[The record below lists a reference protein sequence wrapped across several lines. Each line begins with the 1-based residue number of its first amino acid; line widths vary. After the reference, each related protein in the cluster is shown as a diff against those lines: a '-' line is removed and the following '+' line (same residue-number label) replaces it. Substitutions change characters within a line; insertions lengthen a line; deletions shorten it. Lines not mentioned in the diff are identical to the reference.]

1 MKKIYFG
8 IVTLAVMLFVTACSQ
23 NEPQQDEALVTFSVG
38 VEDANITRAYSDGT
52 TANQLIY
59 SIFNE
64 DGTKVI
70 ISKVTENNLTDLLEG
85 HTVTV
90 SLAKGHTYTAVF
102 WAQNSACKAYT
113 ISEDMH
119 VTIDYTG
126 LNNDET
132 RDAFFAVSEPFTVN
146 NNLTQDVIL
155 KRPFAQVNVG
165 AYEYDY
171 TYAKENKLNVT
182 LSSATITDVP
192 SVINLYDGSVS
203 QPVNVEYTL
212 NNIPTGDNEK
222 LHVDVN
228 KDGEK
233 EYYRYLSMCYGDN
246 EKLHVDVNK
255 DGEKEYYRYLSMCY
269 ILADPVGSTHTMSFK
284 FKDIENDKLVGFSEG
299 LENVPAKRNWRTNLV
314 GQILTGPANFL
325 VIIDPTYDGEIN
337 IK

>member
-146 NNLTQDVIL
+146 NNLSQDVIL

-228 KDGEK
+228 Q
-233 EYYRYLSMCYGDN
+233 
-246 EKLHVDVNK
+246 

-284 FKDIENDKLVGFSEG
+284 FKDVENDKLVGFSEG

-337 IK
+337 LQ

>member
-64 DGTKVI
+64 NGTKVI

-146 NNLTQDVIL
+146 NNLSQDVIL

-228 KDGEK
+228 Q
-233 EYYRYLSMCYGDN
+233 
-246 EKLHVDVNK
+246 

-337 IK
+337 LQ

>member
-38 VEDANITRAYSDGT
+38 VEDANITRTYSDGT

-146 NNLTQDVIL
+146 NNLSQDVIL

-228 KDGEK
+228 Q
-233 EYYRYLSMCYGDN
+233 
-246 EKLHVDVNK
+246 

-284 FKDIENDKLVGFSEG
+284 FKDVENDKLVGFSEG

-337 IK
+337 LQ

>member
-8 IVTLAVMLFVTACSQ
+8 IVTLAVMLFITACSQ

-64 DGTKVI
+64 NGTKVI

-132 RDAFFAVSEPFTVN
+132 RDAFFAASEPFTVN
-146 NNLTQDVIL
+146 NNLSQDVIL

-228 KDGEK
+228 Q
-233 EYYRYLSMCYGDN
+233 
-246 EKLHVDVNK
+246 

-299 LENVPAKRNWRTNLV
+299 LENVPTKRNWRTNLV

-337 IK
+337 LQ

>member
-146 NNLTQDVIL
+146 NNLSQDVIL

-212 NNIPTGDNEK
+212 NNIPT
-222 LHVDVN
+222 
-228 KDGEK
+228 
-233 EYYRYLSMCYGDN
+233 GDN

>member
-146 NNLTQDVIL
+146 NNLSQDVIL

-228 KDGEK
+228 Q
-233 EYYRYLSMCYGDN
+233 
-246 EKLHVDVNK
+246 

-337 IK
+337 LQ

>member
-8 IVTLAVMLFVTACSQ
+8 IVTLAVILFVTACSQ

-64 DGTKVI
+64 NGTKVI

-102 WAQNSACKAYT
+102 WAQNSACKTYT

-132 RDAFFAVSEPFTVN
+132 RDAFFAASEPFTVN
-146 NNLTQDVIL
+146 NNLSQDVIL

-192 SVINLYDGSVS
+192 SIINLYDGSVS

-228 KDGEK
+228 Q
-233 EYYRYLSMCYGDN
+233 
-246 EKLHVDVNK
+246 

-337 IK
+337 LQ

>member
-8 IVTLAVMLFVTACSQ
+8 IVTLAVMLFITACSQ

-64 DGTKVI
+64 NGTKVI

-132 RDAFFAVSEPFTVN
+132 RDAFFAASEPFTVN
-146 NNLTQDVIL
+146 NNLSQDVIL

-228 KDGEK
+228 Q
-233 EYYRYLSMCYGDN
+233 
-246 EKLHVDVNK
+246 

-325 VIIDPTYDGEIN
+325 VIIDPTYNGEIN
-337 IK
+337 LQ

>member
-64 DGTKVI
+64 NGTKVI

-85 HTVTV
+85 HTVTI

-132 RDAFFAVSEPFTVN
+132 RDAFFAASEPFTVN
-146 NNLTQDVIL
+146 NNLSQDVIL

-228 KDGEK
+228 Q
-233 EYYRYLSMCYGDN
+233 
-246 EKLHVDVNK
+246 

-337 IK
+337 LQ

>member
-1 MKKIYFG
+1 MKKIYFE

-146 NNLTQDVIL
+146 NNLSQDVIL

-228 KDGEK
+228 Q
-233 EYYRYLSMCYGDN
+233 
-246 EKLHVDVNK
+246 

>member
-64 DGTKVI
+64 NGTKVI

-132 RDAFFAVSEPFTVN
+132 RDAFFAASEPFTVN
-146 NNLTQDVIL
+146 NNLSQDVIL

-228 KDGEK
+228 Q
-233 EYYRYLSMCYGDN
+233 
-246 EKLHVDVNK
+246 

-299 LENVPAKRNWRTNLV
+299 LENVPTKRNWRTNLV

-337 IK
+337 LQ

>member
-38 VEDANITRAYSDGT
+38 VENANITRTYSDGT

-64 DGTKVI
+64 DGTIVI
-70 ISKVTENNLTDLLEG
+70 ISKVTETNLTDLLEG

-146 NNLTQDVIL
+146 NNLSQDVIL

-171 TYAKENKLNVT
+171 TYAKENKLNLT

-192 SVINLYDGSVS
+192 SVINLYDGSIS

-228 KDGEK
+228 Q
-233 EYYRYLSMCYGDN
+233 
-246 EKLHVDVNK
+246 

-269 ILADPVGSTHTMSFK
+269 ILADAVGSTHTMSFK
-284 FKDIENDKLVGFSEG
+284 FKDVENDKLVGFSEG

-337 IK
+337 LQ

>member
-146 NNLTQDVIL
+146 NPMSQDVIL

-233 EYYRYLSMCYGDN
+233 EYYRYLSMCY
-246 EKLHVDVNK
+246 
-255 DGEKEYYRYLSMCY
+255 

-284 FKDIENDKLVGFSEG
+284 FKDVENDKLVGFSEG
-299 LENVPAKRNWRTNLV
+299 LENVPTKRNWRTNLV

>member
-8 IVTLAVMLFVTACSQ
+8 IATLAVMLFVTACSQ

-38 VEDANITRAYSDGT
+38 VKDANITRAYSDGT

-64 DGTKVI
+64 NGTKVI

-102 WAQNSACKAYT
+102 WAQNSACKAYA

-146 NNLTQDVIL
+146 NNLSQDVIL

-228 KDGEK
+228 Q
-233 EYYRYLSMCYGDN
+233 
-246 EKLHVDVNK
+246 

-337 IK
+337 LQ

>member
-8 IVTLAVMLFVTACSQ
+8 IVTLAVMLFITACSQ

-64 DGTKVI
+64 NGTKVI

-132 RDAFFAVSEPFTVN
+132 RDAFFAASEPFTVN
-146 NNLTQDVIL
+146 NNLSQDVIL

-228 KDGEK
+228 Q
-233 EYYRYLSMCYGDN
+233 
-246 EKLHVDVNK
+246 

-337 IK
+337 LQ

>member
-8 IVTLAVMLFVTACSQ
+8 IVTLAVMLFVTACSH

-146 NNLTQDVIL
+146 NNLSQDVIL

-228 KDGEK
+228 Q
-233 EYYRYLSMCYGDN
+233 
-246 EKLHVDVNK
+246 

-284 FKDIENDKLVGFSEG
+284 FKDVENDKLVGFSEG

-337 IK
+337 LQ

>member
-8 IVTLAVMLFVTACSQ
+8 IVTLAVMLFVTACTQ

-146 NNLTQDVIL
+146 NNLSQDVIL

-171 TYAKENKLNVT
+171 IYAKENKLNVT

-212 NNIPTGDNEK
+212 NNIPT
-222 LHVDVN
+222 
-228 KDGEK
+228 
-233 EYYRYLSMCYGDN
+233 GDN

>member
-233 EYYRYLSMCYGDN
+233 EYYRYLSMCY
-246 EKLHVDVNK
+246 
-255 DGEKEYYRYLSMCY
+255 

>member
-102 WAQNSACKAYT
+102 WAQNSTCKAYT

-146 NNLTQDVIL
+146 NNLSQDVIL

-228 KDGEK
+228 Q
-233 EYYRYLSMCYGDN
+233 
-246 EKLHVDVNK
+246 

-299 LENVPAKRNWRTNLV
+299 LENVPTKRNWRTNLV

-337 IK
+337 LQ

>member
-126 LNNDET
+126 LNNDGT

-146 NNLTQDVIL
+146 NNLSQDVIL

-233 EYYRYLSMCYGDN
+233 EYYRYLSMCY
-246 EKLHVDVNK
+246 
-255 DGEKEYYRYLSMCY
+255 

-284 FKDIENDKLVGFSEG
+284 FKDVENDKLVGFSEG

>member
-102 WAQNSACKAYT
+102 WAQNSTCNAYT
-113 ISEDMH
+113 ISEDMQ

-146 NNLTQDVIL
+146 NNMSQDVIL

-233 EYYRYLSMCYGDN
+233 EYYRYLSMCY
-246 EKLHVDVNK
+246 
-255 DGEKEYYRYLSMCY
+255 

-299 LENVPAKRNWRTNLV
+299 LENVPTKRNWRTNLV

>member
-64 DGTKVI
+64 NGTKVI

-132 RDAFFAVSEPFTVN
+132 RDAFFAASEPFTVN
-146 NNLTQDVIL
+146 NNLSQDVIL

-228 KDGEK
+228 Q
-233 EYYRYLSMCYGDN
+233 
-246 EKLHVDVNK
+246 

-284 FKDIENDKLVGFSEG
+284 VKDIENDKLVVFSEG
-299 LENVPAKRNWRTNLV
+299 LENVPTKRNWRTNLV

-337 IK
+337 LQ

>member
-8 IVTLAVMLFVTACSQ
+8 IITLAVILFITACSQ
-23 NEPQQDEALVTFSVG
+23 NEPQQDEALITFSIG
-38 VEDANITRAYSDGT
+38 VENKNITRAYSDGT
-52 TANQLIY
+52 TADQLVY

-70 ISKVTENNLTDLLEG
+70 ISKVIENNLTDLLEG

-90 SLAKGHTYTAVF
+90 SLAKGHTYTAIF
-102 WAQNSACKAYT
+102 WAQNSSCNAYS
-113 ISEDMH
+113 ISEDMQ
-119 VTIDYTG
+119 VTIDYIG

-146 NNLTQDVIL
+146 NPMSQDVIL
-155 KRPFAQVNVG
+155 KRPFAQINVG

-192 SVINLYDGSVS
+192 SVINLFDGSVS
-203 QPVNVEYTL
+203 QFVNIEYTL
-212 NNIPTGDNEK
+212 NNIPSGDNEK
-222 LHVDVN
+222 LNVDVN
-228 KDGEK
+228 NDGEK
-233 EYYRYLSMCYGDN
+233 EYYKYLSM
-246 EKLHVDVNK
+246 
-255 DGEKEYYRYLSMCY
+255 SY
-269 ILADPVGSTHTMSFK
+269 ILTDTIGSTHTMSFK

-314 GQILTGPANFL
+314 GQILTGPVNFL
-325 VIIDPTYDGEIN
+325 IAIDPAYDDEIN
-337 IK
+337 LP

>member
-1 MKKIYFG
+1 MKKIYFE

-132 RDAFFAVSEPFTVN
+132 RDAFFAASEPFTVN
-146 NNLTQDVIL
+146 NNLSQDVIL

-192 SVINLYDGSVS
+192 SIINLYNGSVS

-228 KDGEK
+228 Q
-233 EYYRYLSMCYGDN
+233 
-246 EKLHVDVNK
+246 

-284 FKDIENDKLVGFSEG
+284 FKDVENDKLVGFSEG

-337 IK
+337 LQ

>member
-146 NNLTQDVIL
+146 NNLSQDVIL

-192 SVINLYDGSVS
+192 SAINLYDGSVS

-233 EYYRYLSMCYGDN
+233 EYYRYLSMCY
-246 EKLHVDVNK
+246 
-255 DGEKEYYRYLSMCY
+255 

-284 FKDIENDKLVGFSEG
+284 FKDVENDKLVGFSEG

>member
-8 IVTLAVMLFVTACSQ
+8 IITLAVMLFVTACSQ

-146 NNLTQDVIL
+146 NNLSQDVIL

-233 EYYRYLSMCYGDN
+233 EYYRYLSMCY
-246 EKLHVDVNK
+246 
-255 DGEKEYYRYLSMCY
+255 

-284 FKDIENDKLVGFSEG
+284 FKDVENDKLVGFSEG

>member
-8 IVTLAVMLFVTACSQ
+8 IVTLAVILFVTACSQ

-64 DGTKVI
+64 NGTKVI

-132 RDAFFAVSEPFTVN
+132 RDAFFAASEPFTVN
-146 NNLTQDVIL
+146 NNLSQDVIL

-228 KDGEK
+228 Q
-233 EYYRYLSMCYGDN
+233 
-246 EKLHVDVNK
+246 

-314 GQILTGPANFL
+314 GQILTGPSNFL

-337 IK
+337 LQ

>member
-8 IVTLAVMLFVTACSQ
+8 IVTLAVILFVTACSQ

-38 VEDANITRAYSDGT
+38 VEDANITRTYSDGT

-102 WAQNSACKAYT
+102 WAQNSACNAYT

-146 NNLTQDVIL
+146 NNLSQDVIL

-228 KDGEK
+228 Q
-233 EYYRYLSMCYGDN
+233 
-246 EKLHVDVNK
+246 

-337 IK
+337 LQ

>member
-64 DGTKVI
+64 NGTKVI

-90 SLAKGHTYTAVF
+90 SLAKGHTYTAVV

-132 RDAFFAVSEPFTVN
+132 RDAFFAASEPFTVN
-146 NNLTQDVIL
+146 NNLSQDVIL

-228 KDGEK
+228 Q
-233 EYYRYLSMCYGDN
+233 
-246 EKLHVDVNK
+246 

-337 IK
+337 LQ

>member
-1 MKKIYFG
+1 MKKIYFE
-8 IVTLAVMLFVTACSQ
+8 IITLAVMLFVTACSQ

-38 VEDANITRAYSDGT
+38 VEDANITRVYSDGT
-52 TANQLIY
+52 TTNQLIY

-132 RDAFFAVSEPFTVN
+132 RDAFFAASEPFTVN
-146 NNLTQDVIL
+146 NNLSQDVIL

-203 QPVNVEYTL
+203 QFVDVEYSL
-212 NNIPTGDNEK
+212 NNIPSGDNEK
-222 LHVDVN
+222 LNVDVN
-228 KDGEK
+228 NDGVK
-233 EYYRYLSMCYGDN
+233 EYYRYLSM
-246 EKLHVDVNK
+246 
-255 DGEKEYYRYLSMCY
+255 SY
-269 ILADPVGSTHTMSFK
+269 ILTDTIGSTHTMSFK
-284 FKDIENDKLVGFSEG
+284 FKDVENDKLIGFSEG

-314 GQILTGPANFL
+314 GQILTGPVNFL
-325 VIIDPTYDGEIN
+325 IVVDPTYDGEIN
-337 IK
+337 LH

>member
-146 NNLTQDVIL
+146 NPMSQDVIL

-228 KDGEK
+228 Q
-233 EYYRYLSMCYGDN
+233 
-246 EKLHVDVNK
+246 

-314 GQILTGPANFL
+314 GQIFTGPANFL

>member
-146 NNLTQDVIL
+146 NNLSQDVIL

-192 SVINLYDGSVS
+192 SAINLYDGSVS

-212 NNIPTGDNEK
+212 NNIPT
-222 LHVDVN
+222 
-228 KDGEK
+228 
-233 EYYRYLSMCYGDN
+233 GDN

-299 LENVPAKRNWRTNLV
+299 LENVPTKRNWRTNLV

>member
-64 DGTKVI
+64 NGTKVI

-132 RDAFFAVSEPFTVN
+132 RDAFFAASEPFTVN
-146 NNLTQDVIL
+146 NNLSQDVIL

-228 KDGEK
+228 Q
-233 EYYRYLSMCYGDN
+233 
-246 EKLHVDVNK
+246 

-337 IK
+337 LQ

>member
-146 NNLTQDVIL
+146 NNLSQDVIL

-228 KDGEK
+228 KD
-233 EYYRYLSMCYGDN
+233 S
-246 EKLHVDVNK
+246 
-255 DGEKEYYRYLSMCY
+255 EKEYYRYLSMCY

-284 FKDIENDKLVGFSEG
+284 FKDVENDKLVGFSEG

>member
-8 IVTLAVMLFVTACSQ
+8 IVTLAVILFVTACSQ

-64 DGTKVI
+64 NGTKVI

-132 RDAFFAVSEPFTVN
+132 RDAFFAASEPFTVN
-146 NNLTQDVIL
+146 NNLSQDVIL

-228 KDGEK
+228 Q
-233 EYYRYLSMCYGDN
+233 
-246 EKLHVDVNK
+246 

-337 IK
+337 LQ

>member
-64 DGTKVI
+64 NGTKVI

-85 HTVTV
+85 HTVTI

-132 RDAFFAVSEPFTVN
+132 RDAFLAASEPFTVN
-146 NNLTQDVIL
+146 NNLSQDVIL

-228 KDGEK
+228 Q
-233 EYYRYLSMCYGDN
+233 
-246 EKLHVDVNK
+246 

-337 IK
+337 LQ

>member
-1 MKKIYFG
+1 MKKIYFE

-146 NNLTQDVIL
+146 NNLSQDVIL

-233 EYYRYLSMCYGDN
+233 EYYRYLSMCY
-246 EKLHVDVNK
+246 
-255 DGEKEYYRYLSMCY
+255 

-299 LENVPAKRNWRTNLV
+299 LENVPTKRNWRTNLV

>member
-1 MKKIYFG
+1 
-8 IVTLAVMLFVTACSQ
+8 MLFVTACSQ

-146 NNLTQDVIL
+146 NNLSQDVIL

-171 TYAKENKLNVT
+171 IYAKENKLNVT

-212 NNIPTGDNEK
+212 NNIPT
-222 LHVDVN
+222 
-228 KDGEK
+228 
-233 EYYRYLSMCYGDN
+233 GDN